1 MRIVIGLFTL
11 LLVNSCTVVKENDK
25 YGIQFFIKSVY
36 NDSDVVKS
44 GSLLSEPFQVRN
56 NKLPSLIILKLID
69 SFYSHQNPSEI
80 EQYLS
85 EGLKLIMY
93 EDFKDDIEKL
103 ENEKI
108 ITIDSI
114 NFQPDK
120 KINYLGYLTIFQVFI
135 NSTKT
140 KVYIYYSTMDATKK
154 MYRSFI
160 SENHLLNGKK

>member
-1 MRIVIGLFTL
+1 
-11 LLVNSCTVVKENDK
+11 
-25 YGIQFFIKSVY
+25 
-36 NDSDVVKS
+36 
-44 GSLLSEPFQVRN
+44 
-56 NKLPSLIILKLID
+56 LID

-80 EQYLS
+80 EHNLP
-85 EGLKLIMY
+85 EGLKLIKY

-140 KVYIYYSTMDATKK
+140 KVYIYYSTMDDTKK

-160 SENHLLNGKK
+160 SENHLLNGKWKEMKLTIQDMN